1 MIKKQIA
8 LMVLSALLF
17 TGCAE
22 TPKEV
27 KSEIEDYKNAETV
40 AEAEIITVPLSEA
53 IEKANKFNEENK
65 TNVSIKDIIV
75 PQSKKMPT
83 YDVKFYNEK
92 VSDVFTK
99 LQSEP
104 LFGTDGQGTTVKA
117 PGESEKWF
125 LKKSYC
131 FTSFASTNDLL
142 YYGKDDEI
150 LISDWGTH
158 YGHKMWA
165 TETGRFTLYSDEERT
180 GVQTPRAYY
189 AKKRIYSKFEQEKE
203 EYTLFDGATKSVA
216 EITEFAEDFCNSR
229 FKESENNQFDY
240 KVNYLDIREIEDD
253 KYGFYMTL
261 CRCDKYGN
269 YFDSTRRYPFSFKEF
284 ENRNAFI
291 ASPIHMFVS
300 SSDCISEFERN
311 YTFTIN
317 EKNDNE
323 NIVPLDCAV
332 DIVSNQLAQGKAY
345 SFQTAELKYMFE
357 ITQSAYID
365 AAREFAYTEMDKNDW
380 GAVCYSPDS
389 VYVYGDYE
397 ITAIPYWVFTNYS
410 GASENTNCGKMYMVN
425 ALDGSFRIENVNE
438 YGNIEMF
445 Y

>member
-75 PQSKKMPT
+75 PQSQKMPT

-104 LFGTDGQGTTVKA
+104 LFGTDGQGTTVET
-117 PGESEKWF
+117 PGEAEKWKN
-125 LKKSYC
+125 KKSYC
-131 FTSFASTNDLL
+131 FTSYAGTKDLL

-158 YGHKMWA
+158 YGQKMRT
-165 TETGRFTLYSDEERT
+165 TETGVFSLYTDEERT
-180 GVQTPRAYY
+180 GIKAMSYY
-189 AKKRIYSKFEQEKE
+189 PARKRFYSNFEQEKE
-203 EYTLFDGATKSVA
+203 EYTLFDGTTKSVA

-229 FKESENNQFDY
+229 FKELENNQFDY
-240 KVNYLDIREIEDD
+240 KVNYLDIREIEND
-253 KYGFYMTL
+253 KYGYYVSF

-269 YFDSTRRYPFSFKEF
+269 YFDATYKYPFSFKEF
-284 ENRNAFI
+284 EKRNAYVG
-291 ASPIHMFVS
+291 SPIYMWGASF
-300 SSDCISEFERN
+300 DAITTFEWF
-311 YTFTIN
+311 YTFILD
-317 EKNDNE
+317 EKNDSE

-332 DIVSNQLAQGKAY
+332 DIVSNKLAQGKAY

-410 GASENTNCGKMYMVN
+410 GDSENTNCGKMYMVN